1 MQWLAL
7 LYIRRLLMQAY
18 KPVHLI
24 LPSAQFLGHT
34 EIGLTWLL
42 QDALLHCEPRLVLY
56 RRKHG

>member
-1 MQWLAL
+1 
-7 LYIRRLLMQAY
+7 MQAY